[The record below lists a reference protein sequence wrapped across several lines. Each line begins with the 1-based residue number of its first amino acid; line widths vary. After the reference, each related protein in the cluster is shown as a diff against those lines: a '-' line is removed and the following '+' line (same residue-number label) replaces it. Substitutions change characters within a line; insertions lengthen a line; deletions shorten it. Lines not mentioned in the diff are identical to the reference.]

1 MRLLEGSKTVE
12 SSPDWRDSIER
23 DGRPIVIDLGAGD
36 GRYAYES
43 ARSDPGSL
51 YIAVDPDAAAL
62 AEYAY
67 RAGRKPARG
76 GVDNAIFAIAAVEH
90 LPSELEGLAERV
102 RINFPWGSL
111 LRALLAP
118 DPPVLRSIAGLVRP
132 GGTTE
137 IVLSYDP
144 GHDTGAFASD
154 PLPSLDQ
161 ARIETE
167 LIPAYEAAGLQ
178 ISRWRRLTQDEAL
191 AIPSSWGRRLLH
203 ARPREVFLV
212 AATVPRTA

>member
-1 MRLLEGSKTVE
+1 MRLLKGSKTVE
-12 SSPDWRDSIER
+12 SSPDWRDAIER
-23 DGRPIVIDLGAGD
+23 DGRPVVIDLGAGD

-62 AEYAY
+62 AEYAF

-76 GVDNAIFAIAAVEH
+76 GISNAIFVVAAVEK
-90 LPSELEGLAERV
+90 LPRELEGLAERV

-118 DPPVLRSIAGLVRP
+118 DALVLRSIVRLLRS
-132 GGTTE
+132 GGTAE

-144 GHDTGAFASD
+144 GHDTGAFAGD
-154 PLPSLDQ
+154 PMPAVDQ

-167 LIPAYEAAGLQ
+167 LIPAYKGAGLP
-178 ISRWRRLTQDEAL
+178 ISTWRRLTQDEAL

>member
-1 MRLLEGSKTVE
+1 MRLLKGTSTLD
-12 SSPDWRDSIER
+12 SSPDWRDAIER
-23 DGRPIVIDLGAGD
+23 DGRPVVIDLGAGD

-43 ARSDPGSL
+43 ARYDSNSL

-62 AEYAY
+62 GEYAY
-67 RAGRKPARG
+67 RAARKPERG
-76 GVDNAIFAIAAVEH
+76 GITNAIFVVAAVEQ
-90 LPSELEGLAERV
+90 LPRELDGLAERV

-118 DPPVLRSIAGLVRP
+118 DPPVLRSIASLLRP
-132 GGTTE
+132 GGTAE

-144 GHDTGAFASD
+144 GHDTGAFAGD
-154 PLPSLDQ
+154 ALPPLDH
-161 ARIETE
+161 AGTETE
-167 LIPAYEAAGLQ
+167 LIPAYETAGLP
-178 ISRWRRLTQDEAL
+178 ISHYRRLTQDEAL

>member
-1 MRLLEGSKTVE
+1 MRLLQGTKVVE
-12 SSPDWRDSIER
+12 SPPDWREGIES
-23 DGRPIVIDLGAGD
+23 DGRPVVIDLGAGD

-43 ARSDPGSL
+43 ARSDPSSL

-76 GVDNAIFAIAAVEH
+76 GITNAIFLVAAVEK
-90 LPSELEGLAERV
+90 LPGELEGLAKRV
-102 RINFPWGSL
+102 RINFPWGNL
-111 LRALLAP
+111 LRVLLAP
-118 DPPVLRSIAGLVRP
+118 DPPILGAIARLLEPDSVA
-132 GGTTE
+132 E

-144 GHDTGAFASD
+144 GHDTGAFAGD
-154 PLPSLDQ
+154 PMPALDQ

-167 LIPAYEAAGLQ
+167 LIPAYKAAGLP
-178 ISRWRRLTQDEAL
+178 ISTWRRLTQDEAL

-212 AATVPRTA
+212 AATVPPPE

>member
-1 MRLLEGSKTVE
+1 MRLLKGSKTVE
-12 SSPDWRDSIER
+12 SSPDWRDAIQR
-23 DGRPIVIDLGAGD
+23 DGRPVVIDVGAGD

-51 YIAVDPDAAAL
+51 YIAVDTDAAAL

-76 GVDNAIFAIAAVEH
+76 GITNALFVVAAVER
-90 LPSELEGLAERV
+90 LPRELEGLAERV

-118 DPPVLRSIAGLVRP
+118 EPQVLGAIARLLLP
-132 GGTTE
+132 GSTAE
-137 IVLSYDP
+137 VILAYDP
-144 GHDTGAFASD
+144 GHDTGAFAGD
-154 PLPSLDQ
+154 PLPALDQ

-167 LIPAYEAAGLQ
+167 LVPAYRAAGLP
-178 ISRWRRLTQDEAL
+178 IRTWRRLNQDEAL
-191 AIPSSWGRRLLH
+191 AVPSSWGRRLLH

-212 AATVPRTA
+212 AATVPPPE

>member
-1 MRLLEGSKTVE
+1 MRVLKGTRTLESAA
-12 SSPDWRDSIER
+12 DWREAIER
-23 DGRPIVIDLGAGD
+23 ENRAVVIDLGAGD
-36 GRYAYES
+36 GRFAYES
-43 ARSDPGSL
+43 ARSDPHSL

-76 GVDNAIFAIAAVEH
+76 GITNAIFVVAAVEE
-90 LPSELEGLAERV
+90 LPRELEGLAKRV

-118 DPPVLRSIAGLVRP
+118 DPAVLRAIARLLEPDGVA
-132 GGTTE
+132 E
-137 IVLSYDP
+137 VILSYDP
-144 GHDTGAFASD
+144 GHDTGAFAGD
-154 PLPSLDQ
+154 PLPALEK

-167 LIPAYEAAGLQ
+167 LIPAYKGAGLP

-191 AIPSSWGRRLLH
+191 AIPSTWGRRLLH
-203 ARPREVFLV
+203 ARPREVFLIT
-212 AATVPRTA
+212 ARVPLPG